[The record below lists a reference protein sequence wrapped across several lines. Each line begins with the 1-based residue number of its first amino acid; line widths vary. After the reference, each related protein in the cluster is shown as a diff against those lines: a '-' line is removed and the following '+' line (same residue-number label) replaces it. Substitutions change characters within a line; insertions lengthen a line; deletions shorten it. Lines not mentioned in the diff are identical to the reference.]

1 MPCFLIL
8 FRRCISLA
16 LLGADMHDNRICAV
30 LYLLEC
36 LNQRRDIIAI
46 LDKYII
52 QSHRTEQIACR
63 LALGIAQQLQIL
75 IQTAV
80 IFCDGHI
87 IVIDDNNQIAVQLC
101 CKIQTF
107 KRFAAAQRAI
117 SDNRNDILAAAEQ
130 ISALCQTA
138 SQADGSR
145 RVPNHKEIMRT
156 LARFT
161 VTGYIVIVLLIQK
174 GVFSSG
180 QHLVAIALMRNIK
193 DHFILWR
200 IKHGMQCN
208 RCFDHT
214 KVWAKVSAMLAQL
227 AKQCLPHLL
236 RQHIHLLQAQ
246 FFHIVR
252 AVNSFQIHE
261 VSSLFPV
268 LFCLSWV
275 L

>member
-1 MPCFLIL
+1 MPSFLIL
-8 FRRCISLA
+8 FSRRISFA
-16 LLGADMHDNRICAV
+16 LLCADVYNDRICAV
-30 LYLLEC
+30 FYLFEC
-36 LNQRRDIIAI
+36 FNQRRDIIAI

-52 QSHRTEQIACR
+52 QSHRAEQIARCFSVCV
-63 LALGIAQQLQIL
+63 AQLLQIL

-80 IFCDGHI
+80 IFCDGHV

-101 CKIQTF
+101 RKIQTF
-107 KRFAAAQRAI
+107 ERFAAAQRTI
-117 SDNRNDILAAAEQ
+117 SDNRNNVLAAAEQ

-138 SQADGSR
+138 GQADGSGGMS
-145 RVPNHKEIMRT
+145 NHKKIMCALT
-156 LARFT
+156 RFT

-180 QHLVAIALMRNIK
+180 QHLVAITLMRNVK

-200 IKHGMQCN
+200 IKRGMQCN
-208 RCFDHT
+208 RRFDHT
-214 KVWAKVSAMLAQL
+214 KVWAKVSAMLAEL
-227 AKQCLPHLL
+227 TKQSLPHLL
-236 RQHIHLLQAQ
+236 RQHIHLLQAE

-261 VSSLFPV
+261 VSSLFSV
-268 LFCLSWV
+268 RFCSLWA